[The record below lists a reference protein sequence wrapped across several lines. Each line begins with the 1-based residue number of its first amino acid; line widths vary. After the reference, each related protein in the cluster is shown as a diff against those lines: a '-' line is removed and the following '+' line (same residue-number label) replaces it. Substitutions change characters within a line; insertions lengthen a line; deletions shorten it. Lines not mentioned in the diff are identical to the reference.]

1 MQSRFT
7 QTGTR
12 KAAVLFA
19 AFVLVMSLM
28 SVYALA
34 AVDEGMNNQDDAILP
49 ASGVWGT
56 CPWEIDEEGTLT
68 VHPGTGADTDGISPW
83 SEYNHYITRVVFATS
98 VTAEV
103 VVAPS
108 NCSGLLYEF
117 DRMKF
122 LDLSSLDTSNVT
134 DMDHMFY
141 HCVSLTSLDLS
152 SLDTSNVTDMAS
164 MFSGCSSLTY
174 LDFSSLD
181 TSNVTDM
188 DHMFF
193 DCTSLTS
200 LNLSSLD
207 TSCVTDMEYMFHFC
221 TSLTSLDLSS
231 FDTAQ
236 VESVM
241 GMFACCSSLTS
252 LDLSSFDTSQVKS
265 MRSMFATCSSLVS
278 LDLSSFGTTQA
289 EDMSYMFT
297 NCSSLGAL
305 DLSSFDTS
313 NVTDMRHMF
322 FGCASLLSLDISHF
336 VTKRE
341 TNVSNI
347 FYGCS
352 TLSSITLSADASE
365 IQMPDTNVNGH
376 KDWYSSLERKWFTAR
391 EINAYRRGI
400 ADVYT
405 KYETRISIEGFDF
418 SINQSQFLFDGTEK
432 LPSIVIKD
440 GNKVLVEGV
449 DYAVTL
455 PEGIVN
461 VGEYDVIIK
470 GIGDYAGEKKLTFEI
485 TPAPIVSISLDSA
498 KLTYDGTHKK
508 PAIAVKAGDAVLLEG
523 VDYEVSYP
531 DIPVAVGTYTAT
543 ITGKGNYSGTKTISY
558 EIVPAA
564 ITSIA
569 LDATKYTHD
578 GTQKRP
584 SVTVKCGART
594 LAAGSDYTVT
604 YPISSSAVGTYTVT
618 VAGKGNYTGTKQAT
632 FEIVEASKPTPD
644 EPKPDDPGAVGPKPD
659 EPKPDDPGAIDPKPD
674 DPGTQPDNPGTTDPD
689 PGNPDTQP
697 EGPGTTD
704 PQPDDPG
711 TVAPEPVATQVMYR
725 AYNPNSGE
733 HFYTASYGEVEGI
746 VAAGWQ
752 YEGEAWTAPVT
763 SAVPVYRLYSGT
775 DHHYTTSAYERDEL
789 LKVGWSDE
797 GIGWYS
803 DEAMGVGLHRL
814 FNPNVDPN
822 APRNNSGSHHYTTSD
837 EERDHLVSIGWRY
850 EDYGWY
856 GVR

>member
-1 MQSRFT
+1 MALNSLKI
-7 QTGTR
+7 GIR
-12 KAAVLFA
+12 KIVSLVSVLVLVLALVPTYAFA
-19 AFVLVMSLM
+19 ASDS
-28 SVYALA
+28 SVESQADTNL
-34 AVDEGMNNQDDAILP
+34 I
-49 ASGVWGT
+49 ASGKWGT
-56 CPWEIDEEGTLT
+56 CPWEIDAEGTLT
-68 VHPGTGADTDGISPW
+68 VRPGTGEDTPYTTDWVGGRDIYNYHSPW
-83 SEYNHYITRVVFATS
+83 DKYKSNVKKAVFLETEGVR
-98 VTAEV
+98 VTAPKVLNSLFEGFSYLV
-103 VVAPS
+103 SADLSGLDLHETKVMKQMFKDCSSLVDVNWTSYGPGFFQSAELMFY
-108 NCSGLLYEF
+108 NCSSLVT
-117 DRMKF
+117 
-122 LDLSSLDTSNVT
+122 LDLSELPLYRGSYVTSADKQGIGSL
-134 DMDHMFY
+134 
-141 HCVSLTSLDLS
+141 LG
-152 SLDTSNVTDMAS
+152 S
-164 MFSGCSSLTY
+164 MFAGCSSLMDLNISRFSTEYTRKAGGYVKYFYPGGAFDGCDSLIRISVGSDFVLDEAVRHGTNQVFADTDWLSASTGEIASTSDLFSPRGRYVTNGTY
-174 LDFSSLD
+174 SGYYAISDDTGWGNLAGGGTYINLNPSVAPPLITEGKNLNWTVEEKAGARFRSDAPIQVFENVKVDGAVLDKVDYELTSGSTVVTLTPSYLSTLSLGEHTID
-181 TSNVTDM
+181 I
-188 DHMFF
+188 
-193 DCTSLTS
+193 TS
-200 LNLSSLD
+200 LNGTASTTFTITKPLDSS
-207 TSCVTDMEYMFHFC
+207 
-221 TSLTSLDLSS
+221 
-231 FDTAQ
+231 
-236 VESVM
+236 
-241 GMFACCSSLTS
+241 
-252 LDLSSFDTSQVKS
+252 
-265 MRSMFATCSSLVS
+265 
-278 LDLSSFGTTQA
+278 A
-289 EDMSYMFT
+289 E
-297 NCSSLGAL
+297 L
-305 DLSSFDTS
+305 
-313 NVTDMRHMF
+313 
-322 FGCASLLSLDISHF
+322 
-336 VTKRE
+336 
-341 TNVSNI
+341 
-347 FYGCS
+347 
-352 TLSSITLSADASE
+352 TLS
-365 IQMPDTNVNGH
+365 Q
-376 KDWYSSLERKWFTAR
+376 
-391 EINAYRRGI
+391 
-400 ADVYT
+400 
-405 KYETRISIEGFDF
+405 
-418 SINQSQFLFDGTEK
+418 EK
-432 LPSIVIKD
+432 LV
-440 GNKVLVEGV
+440 
-449 DYAVTL
+449 
-455 PEGIVN
+455 
-461 VGEYDVIIK
+461 
-470 GIGDYAGEKKLTFEI
+470 
-485 TPAPIVSISLDSA
+485 
-498 KLTYDGTHKK
+498 YDGTHKK

>member
-1 MQSRFT
+1 MFSPRGRYVTNGTYSGYYAISDDTGWGNLAGGGTYINLNPSVAPPLITEGKNLNWTVEEKAGARFRSDAPI
-7 QTGTR
+7 QVFENVKVDG
-12 KAAVLFA
+12 AVLDK
-19 AFVLVMSLM
+19 
-28 SVYALA
+28 
-34 AVDEGMNNQDDAILP
+34 VDYELT
-49 ASGVWGT
+49 SGSTVV
-56 CPWEIDEEGTLT
+56 TLT
-68 VHPGTGADTDGISPW
+68 
-83 SEYNHYITRVVFATS
+83 
-98 VTAEV
+98 
-103 VVAPS
+103 PS
-108 NCSGLLYEF
+108 Y
-117 DRMKF
+117 
-122 LDLSSLDTSNVT
+122 LSTLSLGEHTIDI
-134 DMDHMFY
+134 
-141 HCVSLTSLDLS
+141 
-152 SLDTSNVTDMAS
+152 
-164 MFSGCSSLTY
+164 
-174 LDFSSLD
+174 
-181 TSNVTDM
+181 
-188 DHMFF
+188 
-193 DCTSLTS
+193 TS
-200 LNLSSLD
+200 LNGTASTTFTITKPLDSS
-207 TSCVTDMEYMFHFC
+207 
-221 TSLTSLDLSS
+221 
-231 FDTAQ
+231 
-236 VESVM
+236 
-241 GMFACCSSLTS
+241 
-252 LDLSSFDTSQVKS
+252 
-265 MRSMFATCSSLVS
+265 
-278 LDLSSFGTTQA
+278 A
-289 EDMSYMFT
+289 E
-297 NCSSLGAL
+297 L
-305 DLSSFDTS
+305 
-313 NVTDMRHMF
+313 
-322 FGCASLLSLDISHF
+322 
-336 VTKRE
+336 
-341 TNVSNI
+341 
-347 FYGCS
+347 
-352 TLSSITLSADASE
+352 TLS
-365 IQMPDTNVNGH
+365 Q
-376 KDWYSSLERKWFTAR
+376 
-391 EINAYRRGI
+391 
-400 ADVYT
+400 
-405 KYETRISIEGFDF
+405 
-418 SINQSQFLFDGTEK
+418 EK
-432 LPSIVIKD
+432 LV
-440 GNKVLVEGV
+440 
-449 DYAVTL
+449 
-455 PEGIVN
+455 
-461 VGEYDVIIK
+461 
-470 GIGDYAGEKKLTFEI
+470 
-485 TPAPIVSISLDSA
+485 
-498 KLTYDGTHKK
+498 YDGTHKK